1 MLNIFLGA
9 PIVGILIAL
18 SAVVIEQLLA
28 VGANIIFQKE
38 IVLDVYT
45 HLSFFLIAAAI
56 IEESLKYFSAIY
68 VLRQN
73 FSLKRFRFVFAAAI
87 SGLFFGLTEVCF
99 ILLANGKK
107 FRDIGTLDKETNF
120 SLLAVILV
128 HTLTM
133 LFIAA
138 LVASRKDKV
147 RLAALRTIIPPALIH
162 LLLNFLII
170 QKGDFTNWL
179 IGITLGITF
188 VTILSIIVFN
198 IRELD

>member
-1 MLNIFLGA
+1 M
-9 PIVGILIAL
+9 
-18 SAVVIEQLLA
+18 
-28 VGANIIFQKE
+28 
-38 IVLDVYT
+38 
-45 HLSFFLIAAAI
+45 
-56 IEESLKYFSAIY
+56 
-68 VLRQN
+68 
-73 FSLKRFRFVFAAAI
+73 
-87 SGLFFGLTEVCF
+87 
-99 ILLANGKK
+99 
-107 FRDIGTLDKETNF
+107 DKETNF